1 MDLVND
7 MDMDSS
13 CFFFFFFFGGNGADL
28 GMKESRVENG
38 ININQLI
45 H

>member
-7 MDMDSS
+7 TDMDG
-13 CFFFFFFFGGNGADL
+13 FQLFLFFGGNGVDL
-28 GMKESRVENG
+28 GMKELRVENG
-38 ININQLI
+38 INVNQLI

>member
-13 CFFFFFFFGGNGADL
+13 CFFFFLGGNGADL

>member
-13 CFFFFFFFGGNGADL
+13 CFCFFFGGNGADL